1 MNATVPQSFIVDI
14 PMSSQFPVSPNKFF
28 ILTLAILIPV
38 ALCLAAIALKES
50 MNGSILYRSD
60 IEKMTTIPII
70 GEVIYEKLDTNIV
83 EMNSQRRFFKE
94 QFRQIRTTLRSF
106 SKIQNNKRLLVTSS
120 IQGEGKSFVASNLA
134 ISLANSGKK
143 IALLELDLY
152 QPKIHTMFNI
162 APQGG
167 ITDFLLGNVE
177 IEDMLIPTGIQNL
190 TVIPAGNLIESP
202 SELLLNGRLELL
214 LNKLDGLF
222 DILVIDTPP
231 IKPITDAFEI
241 ARMSDLMVY
250 VIRHNYT
257 PKVHIQFLDEEMK
270 AHHVKNAAIVFNGIK
285 KRGAGRYSY
294 GYGYGYGYDDRVRY
308 DEYGKKKTKKR
319 LFA

>member
-1 MNATVPQSFIVDI
+1 
-14 PMSSQFPVSPNKFF
+14 
-28 ILTLAILIPV
+28 
-38 ALCLAAIALKES
+38 
-50 MNGSILYRSD
+50 
-60 IEKMTTIPII
+60 
-70 GEVIYEKLDTNIV
+70 
-83 EMNSQRRFFKE
+83 
-94 QFRQIRTTLRSF
+94 
-106 SKIQNNKRLLVTSS
+106 
-120 IQGEGKSFVASNLA
+120 
-134 ISLANSGKK
+134 
-143 IALLELDLY
+143 
-152 QPKIHTMFNI
+152 
-162 APQGG
+162 
-167 ITDFLLGNVE
+167 
-177 IEDMLIPTGIQNL
+177 MLIPTGIQNL

-250 VIRHNYT
+250 VIRHNYA

-285 KRGAGRYSY
+285 KEGAGRYSY

-308 DEYGKKKTKKR
+308 TVEYGKKKTKKR
-319 LFA
+319 LLCLISLAAHLI